1 MNKIFLPMRYLTLP
15 LILILAC
22 GTASASTVPTEV
34 DTLKASVVRG
44 ERSAKSI
51 VREASRDFSKNYAD
65 YYAPFQIVRT
75 IKSNGSY
82 REVQCA
88 VGVFASLGF
97 NQKST
102 TKLYWDDRNVMG
114 RLYVCDT
121 FVSESLFP
129 NKNEVNPVL
138 KVTSNGIK
146 KDDDALKSNYVDE
159 FDVSALDRKRA
170 VEIFSPLNP
179 KMIGNYT
186 YKSAG
191 TSKVNGSDVRVID
204 FISNSKTI
212 TVKERIHC
220 SGQLFIDFSGRI
232 RKIVVKDMDERF
244 TRYIRNFSEMSLATP
259 YTYTITYG
267 DKKGKIYT
275 SSISQELSWRKPDDA
290 AMSLYSAECNPC
302 RNPFRNRVE
311 TSFVMKFSEP
321 RTVNA
326 EGEIGEAGPAYSI
339 KCYNESR
346 DYDFWSRIIS
356 DEIDLEKFMK
366 DTGSTWDSLCS
377 QTVTRQERELAYL
390 LGGETKVEKEKERLT
405 AKTVKARELFR
416 SLFGKDY
423 TECF

>member
-1 MNKIFLPMRYLTLP
+1 MRYLTLP
-15 LILILAC
+15 LILVFAC
-22 GTASASTVPTEV
+22 GTASASKVPAAG
-34 DTLKASVVRG
+34 DTLKASVVRS
-44 ERSAKSI
+44 ERGAKSI
-51 VREASRDFSKNYAD
+51 VREASRDFAKNYAD

-75 IKSNGSY
+75 IKSNGNY

-138 KVTSNGIK
+138 KVTSDGMKN
-146 KDDDALKSNYVDE
+146 DEDALKSNYVNE

-220 SGQLFIDFSGRI
+220 SGQLFIDYSGRI
-232 RKIVVKDMDERF
+232 RKIVVKDMDDRF
-244 TRYIRNFSEMSLATP
+244 TKYIRNFSEMSLATP

-275 SSISQELSWRKPDDA
+275 SSISQELSWRKPGDT
-290 AMSLYSAECNPC
+290 AMSLYSAEWNPC

-326 EGEIGEAGPAYSI
+326 EGKIGEASPAYRI
-339 KCYNESR
+339 MCYNESR
-346 DYDFWSRIIS
+346 DYDFWSRIIP

-366 DTGSTWDSLCS
+366 DTGSTWNSLCV
-377 QTVTRQERELAYL
+377 QTITRQERELASL
-390 LGGETKVEKEKERLT
+390 LGDETKVEREKKRLT
-405 AKTVKARELFR
+405 AKTAKARELFR

-423 TECF
+423 TDCF